1 MSESLKVITMLG
13 TGSPRPDLE
22 RSGPAQVLHINDMPI
37 VIDCGEGTTAQLMK
51 AGIPPQNVNVLMF
64 THLHSDHF
72 FGYGQFLLGG
82 WGQGRR
88 KLTVVG
94 PKGIKEFHETVIN
107 MFKDDI
113 AYRVSLGR
121 PENGVLDVE
130 IIEFDQPGEI
140 SVDNTPAK
148 VTIDEMVHNVPTF
161 GFRFEFDDKVIV
173 FSGDTAPTPNI
184 VNLSRDAD
192 VLVLDAALSKTGVYR
207 DTKDPEL
214 LKIWEN
220 LQKEHC
226 TPGQA
231 GEIAQKARVKKLVM
245 THFLP
250 NVIPEEV
257 KEEAES
263 KFEGEAVVGED
274 LMEIFVENFAI
285 TFR

>member
-1 MSESLKVITMLG
+1 MLG

-22 RSGPAQVLHINDMPI
+22 RSGPAQVLHINSNPI
-37 VIDCGEGTTAQLMK
+37 LIDCGEGTTTQLLK
-51 AGIPPQNVNVLMF
+51 ANIPPENVNVLMF

-82 WGQGRR
+82 WGRGRR

-94 PKGIKEFHETVIN
+94 PKGIREFHETVIN
-107 MFKDDI
+107 MYKDDI

-121 PENGVLDVE
+121 PENGVLDVK
-130 IIEFDQPGEI
+130 IIEFDQAGEI
-140 SVDNTPAK
+140 HVDIPAK
-148 VTIDEMVHNVPTF
+148 VTAKEMVHNVPTF
-161 GFRFEFDDKVIV
+161 GYRFEIDDMVIV

-184 VNLSRDAD
+184 VELAREAD

-226 TPGQA
+226 TPEQA
-231 GEIAQKARVKKLVM
+231 GNIAQEAGAKKLVM

-257 KEEAES
+257 KEEAEGR
-263 KFEGEAVVGED
+263 FTGESIVAED
-274 LMEIFVENFAI
+274 LMEIYI
-285 TFR
+285 

>member
-1 MSESLKVITMLG
+1 MSKAKKVITMLG

-22 RSGPAQVLHINDMPI
+22 RSGPAQVLHINNNPI
-37 VIDCGEGTTAQLMK
+37 LIDCGEGTTAQLLK
-51 AGIPPQNVNVLMF
+51 ADIPPENVNVLMF

-82 WGQGRR
+82 WGRGRR
-88 KLTVVG
+88 ELTVVG
-94 PKGIKEFHETVIN
+94 PKGIKEFHETIIN
-107 MFKDDI
+107 MYKDDI

-121 PENGVLDVE
+121 PENGVLDVK
-130 IIEFDQPGEI
+130 IIEFDQAGEI
-140 SVDNTPAK
+140 QVDIPAK
-148 VTIDEMVHNVPTF
+148 VTAEKMVHNVPTF
-161 GFRFEFDDKVIV
+161 GYRFEMEDKIIV

-184 VNLSRDAD
+184 VELAREAD

-226 TPGQA
+226 TPEQA
-231 GEIAQKARVKKLVM
+231 GDIAQEAGVKKLVM

-250 NVIPEEV
+250 NVIPKEV
-257 KEEAES
+257 KEEAEGR
-263 KFEGEAVVGED
+263 FTGESIVAED
-274 LMEIFVENFAI
+274 LMEIYI
-285 TFR
+285 

>member
-1 MSESLKVITMLG
+1 MSEIKNGITMLG

-22 RSGPAQVLHINDMPI
+22 RSGPAQVLHINGMPI
-37 VIDCGEGTTAQLMK
+37 LIDCGEGTTAQLLK
-51 AGIPPQNVNVLMF
+51 ANIPPENVNVLMF

-82 WGQGRR
+82 WGRGRR
-88 KLTVVG
+88 ELTVVG

-121 PENGVLDVE
+121 PENGVLDVN
-130 IIEFDQPGEI
+130 IIEFDEPGEV
-140 SVDNTPAK
+140 SVDIPAK
-148 VTIDEMVHNVPTF
+148 VSIDEMVHNVPTF
-161 GFRFEFDDKVIV
+161 GFRFEMDNNVIV

-184 VNLSRDAD
+184 VNLAQGAD
-192 VLVLDAALSKTGVYR
+192 ILVQDGCLAKTGIYR
-207 DTKDPEL
+207 NTTDPEL

-231 GEIAQKARVKKLVM
+231 GDIAQEAGVKKLVM

-257 KEEAES
+257 KEEAEEQ
-263 KFEGEAVVGED
+263 FDGESIVGED
-274 LMEIFVENFAI
+274 LMEISV
-285 TFR
+285 